1 MKASADEA
9 VHIRKTLLFAIPATV
24 LMLGLCCYFTFWAI
38 PDLVN
43 ALRESAPVVRIWPV
57 LMLAPA
63 MLPLAFLTLI
73 LLPMKGMQVG
83 ERIVARSTRWINV
96 LVVLNGISLLLM
108 ASTSTLLQSHF
119 LPPMGYEKCADL
131 KGQPSLWFTDWVR
144 DPAWCVKG
152 KSLEW
157 VNEQANSAVPHGSP

>member
-1 MKASADEA
+1 M
-9 VHIRKTLLFAIPATV
+9 LFAIPATV
-24 LMLGLCCYFTFWAI
+24 LMSGLCGYFTFWAI

-63 MLPLAFLTLI
+63 MLPLALLTLI

-83 ERIVARSTRWINV
+83 KRIVARSTRWINV
-96 LVVLNGISLLLM
+96 LVVLNGVSLLLM

-131 KGQPSLWFTDWVR
+131 QGQPSLWFTDWVR

-157 VNEQANSAVPHGSP
+157 VNEQARTAAAHGTP